1 MNAFSYERGNYDLTD
16 EDKGVLLRALSR
28 GMASVNTLMPMIRDG
43 EADSMSMYEREMGK
57 YLDEEWEYM
66 CREADEQAAA
76 ELAAFEEEQA
86 WYDAHDP
93 EYDW

>member
-1 MNAFSYERGNYDLTD
+1 MNGKQVAWTME
-16 EDKGVLLRALSR
+16 
-28 GMASVNTLMPMIRDG
+28 
-43 EADSMSMYEREMGK
+43 DSMIVMRAIARGQVAILNGMVQADGTDAHAFYDHEMGK

-76 ELAAFEEEQA
+76 ELAAIEEEQA
-86 WYDAHDP
+86 WYDANDP